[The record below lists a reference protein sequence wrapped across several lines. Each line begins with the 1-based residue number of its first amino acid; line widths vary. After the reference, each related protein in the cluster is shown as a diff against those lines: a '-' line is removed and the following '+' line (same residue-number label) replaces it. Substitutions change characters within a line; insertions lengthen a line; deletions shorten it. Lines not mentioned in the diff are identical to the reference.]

1 VTLRPI
7 TAPVAGQDINFLE
20 HIMRPSV
27 PIAALAA
34 LLSAQAMAEGPVT
47 LATAE
52 IRYRTVAREYRLD
65 GVVEA
70 VNRTTV
76 SAQTQGQV
84 EEILYDVNDV
94 VEKGAV
100 VAPHK

>member
-1 VTLRPI
+1 MP
-7 TAPVAGQDINFLE
+7 
-20 HIMRPSV
+20 
-27 PIAALAA
+27 
-34 LLSAQAMAEGPVT
+34 
-47 LATAE
+47 
-52 IRYRTVAREYRLD
+52 REYRLD

-84 EEILYDVNDV
+84 EEILYDVDDF

-100 VAPHK
+100 VARL